1 LYLCSNRIHRR
12 RRLSI
17 RRPRCLRRGRLS
29 EGYCADG
36 RGLASFRRR
45 GRPRQHRG
53 LRAKYQRASA
63 GHRHRSLDL
72 RDLEA
77 AIESAWILAQFP
89 PLTAVGSAIIHDA
102 ADELFRCRSRASTS
116 MRSAHLQQD
125 RFNASPIAGPFAFA
139 SLFKTSG
146 LLSGLSDGLESV
158 GFPELPRV
166 VVYFRGL
173 HGIVLLFFSTTA
185 SGQACMEAA
194 GFDTR
199 QIAYFTSRSV
209 WIAMVF
215 LDGTAV
221 TP

>member
-1 LYLCSNRIHRR
+1 MVRPDAEGHHC
-12 RRLSI
+12 RL
-17 RRPRCLRRGRLS
+17 
-29 EGYCADG
+29 
-36 RGLASFRRR
+36 
-45 GRPRQHRG
+45 
-53 LRAKYQRASA
+53 A
-63 GHRHRSLDL
+63 GPK
-72 RDLEA
+72 
-77 AIESAWILAQFP
+77 WILAQFQQ
-89 PLTAVGSAIIHDA
+89 LTAVGSAIIHDA

-139 SLFKTSG
+139 LLFKSSG

-158 GFPELPRV
+158 GFPKLPRV
-166 VVYFRGL
+166 VVYFHGL

-185 SGQACMEAA
+185 SGQACMEAV

-199 QIAYFTSRSV
+199 QGNYFTSRSV

-215 LDGTAV
+215 LDRTAV